1 MTINLKTGKNKGAV
15 FILSPDHVLNE
26 LLERNGIEFYGK
38 SLILEEAMSPGKKV
52 NNNDKNSIIINL
64 KLS

>member
-1 MTINLKTGKNKGAV
+1 MTINLKTGKDKGTV

-38 SLILEEAMSPGKKV
+38 SLILEEAMSSGKKV

>member
-1 MTINLKTGKNKGAV
+1 MTINLKTGKNKGTA

-38 SLILEEAMSPGKKV
+38 SLILEEAMSSGKKV

>member
-1 MTINLKTGKNKGAV
+1 MTINLKTGKNTGTV

-26 LLERNGIEFYGK
+26 LLKLNGIEFYGK

-52 NNNDKNSIIINL
+52 KNNDKNSIIINL